1 LLDSGS
7 SNTFISGVL
16 AAQLSG
22 VSPLSR
28 TLSVQVA
35 DGAVVACTQQFKAAE
50 WEVQGYKLCSDF
62 TVLPLLHFDVILGYD
77 WLECFSPMKVHWS
90 EKWIAIPYGAETV
103 LLQGIL
109 SELKPGAVVQVFQS
123 SQDPVGSVP
132 NAVVNSL
139 SVSEDEMLKLP
150 IEVQKLLHS
159 YADIFASKVSFPP
172 PHACTHSIPLIEG
185 ARPVSIRPYRY
196 APALKDEIENQVKE
210 MLAAGLIQ
218 NSNSSFSSPV
228 LLVKKKDNSCRFCV
242 DYRHLNAITVKGQ
255 FPVPVIDEFLDELK
269 GASWFS
275 SLDLCSGFYQIP
287 MDPVDCFKTAFQTN
301 NGHYEFKVISF
312 GLTGAPH
319 SFQKAMNSTLAPL
332 LRKCALVFFDD
343 ILIYS
348 QSYED
353 HVSHLEQVF
362 MLLKQEQWYV
372 KLAKCSFAV
381 RGISYLGYV
390 ISAQGVST

>member
-22 VSPLSR
+22 VSPFSR

-50 WEVQGYKLCSDF
+50 WEVQGYKFCSDF

-103 LLQGIL
+103 LLLGIL

-150 IEVQKLLHS
+150 IEVQKLLDS

-301 NGHYEFKVISF
+301 NGHYEFKVISIW
-312 GLTGAPH
+312 TH
-319 SFQKAMNSTLAPL
+319 WSTTLFKRL
-332 LRKCALVFFDD
+332 
-343 ILIYS
+343 
-348 QSYED
+348 
-353 HVSHLEQVF
+353 
-362 MLLKQEQWYV
+362 
-372 KLAKCSFAV
+372 
-381 RGISYLGYV
+381 
-390 ISAQGVST
+390 